1 MKKYKYWTI
10 VENKAKLSFMSLKN
24 HRDAQVSVISK
35 HAIISNMKISP
46 IAEEDYTVSLFPEE
60 LIELAEIVKEFTVEH
75 IEKDNHWTVFDKTMK
90 RFKKLYGKSS
100 GAITQDEDGDI
111 LLWDA
116 KNFVLRYASNF
127 KELSFIKKDRY
138 E

>member
-1 MKKYKYWTI
+1 M
-10 VENKAKLSFMSLKN
+10 ENKAKLSFMSLKN

-60 LIELAEIVKEFTVEH
+60 LIELAEIVKEFTVECLA
-75 IEKDNHWTVFDKTMK
+75 KDNHWTVSNETMK
-90 RFKKLYGKSS
+90 KFKKLYGKNS
-100 GAITQDEDGDI
+100 GAITRDEDGDI
-111 LLWDA
+111 ILWDA
-116 KNFVLRYASNF
+116 KNFVMRYASNF
-127 KELSFIKKDRY
+127 EEFSFTKKDKH